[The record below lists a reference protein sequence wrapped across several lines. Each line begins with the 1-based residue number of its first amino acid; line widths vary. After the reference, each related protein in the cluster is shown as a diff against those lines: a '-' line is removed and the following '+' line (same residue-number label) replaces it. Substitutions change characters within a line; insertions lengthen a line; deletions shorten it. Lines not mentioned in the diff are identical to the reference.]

1 MSLAYRSDRPAF
13 RQARES
19 RTNNE
24 RLDEVTTV
32 IFLVAAMLFLPPA
45 LVTVYLYVS
54 GVFINRR
61 RFQSAFYLL
70 LALFALTIGIGSQL
84 SYLNYS
90 LPESPPVSLSEVL
103 PEP

>member
-1 MSLAYRSDRPAF
+1 MIGPAF
-13 RQARES
+13 RHAHGS
-19 RTNNE
+19 RTNGE

-32 IFLVAAMLFLPPA
+32 ILLVAAMLFLPPV

-70 LALFALTIGIGSQL
+70 LALFALTIGIGTQL
-84 SYLNYS
+84 SYLGYGQ
-90 LPESPPVSLSEVL
+90 PATTPVSLSELL